1 MAKTCTFA
9 NIAYCSVSACQK
21 RGEFSMSIETLFAN
35 LHSLPSIPKVA
46 QDLILQFDSPTS
58 SLESIARNIEKDPV
72 ISAKILRLANSARF
86 RGSRESS
93 SIEDA
98 AMRLGFNTLR
108 TLVLAS
114 AVTGA
119 FKAGPSFDLK
129 AFWLKSFQVAGIS
142 RMLARQIG
150 ADAEIAFT
158 CGVMHDIG
166 ELLIQT
172 GAPEVAE
179 RINSA
184 SRTGT
189 AGRAADET
197 MQLGFGYPEVGAEL
211 AKRWHLP
218 EVIQQAIAYQARPMQ
233 APHDAPFPR
242 IVAQA
247 MIISDALE
255 THGGATPQAHQAVV
269 SPLLEGIDLDILFAG
284 LPAVL
289 EADKAF
295 AELLG

>member
-1 MAKTCTFA
+1 
-9 NIAYCSVSACQK
+9 
-21 RGEFSMSIETLFAN
+21 MSIEKLFDD

-46 QDLILQFDSPTS
+46 QDLMQQFDNPS
-58 SLESIARNIEKDPV
+58 SNLESIARNIEKDPV
-72 ISAKILRLANSARF
+72 IAAKVLRLANSARF

-108 TLVLAS
+108 TLVMAS

-129 AFWLKSFQVAGIS
+129 GFWLKSFQVAGIC
-142 RMLARQIG
+142 RMLARQNG
-150 ADAEIAFT
+150 ADPEIAFT
-158 CGVMHDIG
+158 CGVMHNIG

-179 RINSA
+179 RLN
-184 SRTGT
+184 T
-189 AGRAADET
+189 AARSGAPGRAANET
-197 MQLGFGYPEVGAEL
+197 LQLGFGYPEVGAEL
-211 AKRWHLP
+211 ARRWHLP
-218 EVIQQAIAYQARPMQ
+218 QVIQEAIAYQARPVQ
-233 APHDAPFPR
+233 APDHAPLPR

-247 MIISDALE
+247 IVISDALE
-255 THGGATPQAHQAVV
+255 AHDGATPQARQA
-269 SPLLEGIDLDILFAG
+269 SSGPLMEGIDLDALFAG

-295 AELLG
+295 AQLLA